1 MVLQLIN
8 CNIETSHEVHMF
20 LPFLLSIFGVL
31 SFLITLVMVQ
41 LFVATILIIIL
52 LIVWGDFLKIESFF
66 LCDTDQVCRYSF
78 HEYRY
83 SDTCD

>member
-52 LIVWGDFLKIESFF
+52 LIVWGDFFKN
-66 LCDTDQVCRYSF
+66 
-78 HEYRY
+78 
-83 SDTCD
+83 